1 MELKNTK
8 EILLNNRIYLIII
21 PIISAVL
28 TFIFISVRSD
38 KYNSSVSIYTGQ
50 SSANDASSDIINFN
64 FSQTN
69 NDLDNVISFINS
81 GPKKQEILLRTFAK
95 HLYKYQNKKQDIPPN
110 HLNYIQSVFSD
121 IDETQYYDSVS
132 SDATYK
138 KLSDLIIVNDTL
150 LKDLIFNID
159 SPYNI
164 DQLTEL
170 KIVKT
175 STTDI
180 IKVLFSSKSYLYCKN
195 ILNEVTLI
203 IKNSFDLIQSS
214 GSKKIEKF
222 FKEKFE
228 ETELNLK
235 KAELNLSLF
244 REQNGILNF
253 VEEVKILVIIKQEA
267 ESTLSISKNKMMASL
282 ANLDEIKMKL
292 KQNNK
297 LFSNNIE
304 LLKKEEALLDLI
316 KKIAKDNTL
325 NNENTTLHYQNKIDQ
340 IKNEIRVDL
349 LNIANPENDEIISVP
364 TEILTE
370 KWINSFIDFNTQEV
384 IYNSSKAFL
393 AELNLRIENTTSLE
407 MNYKRLNR
415 QILINETNYIEILK
429 AYEKSILRQQNQ
441 KLSNNFLVI
450 ESADFTTEKIIP
462 NKIFTTIFGF
472 MFGLF
477 SVISVLITI
486 SYFKSTLNQLK

>member
-8 EILLNNRIYLIII
+8 EILLKNRIYLIII

-28 TFIFISVRSD
+28 TFIFISIRSD
-38 KYNSSVSIYTGQ
+38 KFNSSVSIYTGQ
-50 SSANDASSDIINFN
+50 SSANDASYDIINFN

-110 HLNYIQSVFSD
+110 HLDYIQSVFLD
-121 IDETQYYDSVS
+121 IDETHYYDSVS

-170 KIVKT
+170 KILKT

-180 IKVLFSSKSYLYCKN
+180 IKVFFSSKSDVFCKD

-203 IKNSFDLIQSS
+203 IKNSFELIQSS
-214 GSKKIEKF
+214 GAKKIEKF
-222 FKEKFE
+222 FKEKLK

-235 KAELNLSLF
+235 KTELNLLSF
-244 REQNGILNF
+244 RKENGIVDFL
-253 VEEVKILVIIKQEA
+253 EEAKILVNAKQDA
-267 ESTLSISKNKMMASL
+267 ITTVSISKNKMMASL
-282 ANLDEIKMKL
+282 ANLDEIKVKL
-292 KQNNK
+292 KQNNR
-297 LFSNNIE
+297 LFSENIE
-304 LLKKEEALLDLI
+304 LLKKEEALSDLV
-316 KKIAKDNTL
+316 KKISKDNTL

-340 IKNEIRVDL
+340 IKNEIKVHL
-349 LNIANPENDEIISVP
+349 LNIINPDNDEITSVP
-364 TEILTE
+364 NKILIE
-370 KWINSFIDFNTQEV
+370 KWIESFIDFNSYTQ
-384 IYNSSKAFL
+384 
-393 AELNLRIENTTSLE
+393 
-407 MNYKRLNR
+407 
-415 QILINETNYIEILK
+415 
-429 AYEKSILRQQNQ
+429 
-441 KLSNNFLVI
+441 
-450 ESADFTTEKIIP
+450 DIIV
-462 NKIFTTIFGF
+462 NVFF
-472 MFGLF
+472 
-477 SVISVLITI
+477 
-486 SYFKSTLNQLK
+486 